1 MTNGDIAKLV
11 SRLSKSLATKED
23 IKELSTKDDLRK
35 LENRLE
41 SRIEEVDSRLGR
53 KIVDLGINL
62 GKKIDELNV
71 KADTI
76 MQFADEGDKTTAD
89 HEKRLKRIEA
99 VPVIA
104 HQIKKSD

>member
-1 MTNGDIAKLV
+1 MNDEDIAKLA

-23 IKELSTKDDLRK
+23 IKEVKVDIQR
-35 LENRLE
+35 LENR
-41 SRIEEVDSRLGR
+41 
-53 KIVDLGINL
+53 L

-76 MQFADEGDKTTAD
+76 MEFASEVDKTTTD

-99 VPVIA
+99 VPIIA
-104 HQIKKSD
+104 HQIKT